1 MRSLKKIVT
10 VMAVLSIT
18 AFLAI
23 SCGKKTEE
31 TPAAG
36 VDSTMTQTMP
46 DSTGGAAA
54 TDTTQVQ

>member
-1 MRSLKKIVT
+1 MRSFKKIVM
-10 VMAVLSIT
+10 VMVVLSIS

-23 SCGKKTEE
+23 SCGKKKEE
-31 TPAAG
+31 TPAEG

-54 TDTTQVQ
+54 TDTTQVK